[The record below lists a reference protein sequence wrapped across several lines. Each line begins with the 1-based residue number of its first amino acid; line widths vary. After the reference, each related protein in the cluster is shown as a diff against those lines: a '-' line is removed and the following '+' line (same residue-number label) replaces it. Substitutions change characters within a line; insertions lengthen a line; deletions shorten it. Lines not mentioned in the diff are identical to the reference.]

1 MSSPRWL
8 NCLLVAV
15 AIVWSS
21 PAAAYD
27 YIEHTYFTDRA
38 CLEAQHRLGARIQQG
53 SADTETIA
61 RYLAL
66 GLACPE
72 KWDKPYC
79 VDGYKQLEAG
89 LNRLEAPPRLSGDL
103 AATLG
108 DYAALP
114 DHLSR
119 FGPIRG
125 LSRIGRHGLTFESW
139 LWLTGEPGDAG
150 GVIGDVA
157 EDACETD
164 GLVPWTRVEHD
175 IATFLKRTD
184 DRGELEAVPTSLLT
198 PVLRDPIPQGPSDP
212 TGAYSFDNPH
222 YLDLVLRN
230 HSHFGTEAYSS
241 WLGFHSAAMSVG
253 TQSCENIIDFDA
265 DQLDDLADDMPGFE
279 DIDWDELSRVDQQR
293 RGCEMSRAAMRR
305 RLLEWSERA
314 DPALVAPVK
323 QVLDELADSGAN
335 SGEEGGRV
343 LLDRV
348 AVATTALIM
357 EGTALHYLQDGL
369 AGGHLRTIRSK
380 EELGE
385 VRYDHHADNRDG
397 VVALFQ
403 ARTGEYPFVAFGD
416 TYMLGPVQ
424 LDAPLDCNWEA
435 LANDRT
441 APAVISTCLIQ
452 HQRGLLVATST
463 ASLIDWAL
471 GGTLYDASAT
481 ARPLEPAT
489 CVLEDP
495 LAAFVCRTLPARPTL
510 VPGQSD
516 SSGHLVTRMHHGS
529 IPVPP
534 PTFGYESLSIDLGLE
549 ATGDASQFG
558 LHLNLLEELD
568 DRANW
573 LTSHRLGVRST
584 IGDGELNQFLLDYAY
599 GFHWR
604 WAARFLID
612 ARAEV
617 FSGVRGLDS
626 DVNFFTGLAPG
637 VSITGLPEGWTKLP
651 LEFSVGYRLPFVFYG
666 SDTGFFDDVVGGH
679 WITVGL
685 GLAYM

>member
-1 MSSPRWL
+1 MTLQKSPPRWL
-8 NCLLVAV
+8 LASFFTAV
-15 AIVWSS
+15 VLCSS
-21 PAAAYD
+21 QATAYD
-27 YIEHTYFTDRA
+27 YIGHTFFTDRA
-38 CLEAQHRLGARIQQG
+38 CLEAQTRLGRHIQEQG
-53 SADTETIA
+53 AEPETLA

-89 LNRLEAPPRLSGDL
+89 LNRLDAPPKESGDL

-125 LSRIGRHGLTFESW
+125 LSRIGPNGLTYESW
-139 LWLTGEPGDAG
+139 LWLTGGPGDAG

-164 GLVPWTRVEHD
+164 DLVPWDRVEHD

-184 DRGELEAVPTSLLT
+184 RKGDLEAVPSALLT
-198 PVLRDPIPQGPSDP
+198 PVVRAPIPQGPQDP
-212 TGAYSFDNPH
+212 AGAYSFDNPH

-230 HSHFGTEAYSS
+230 HSHFGEQAYST
-241 WLGFHSAAMSVG
+241 WLGFHSAAVSVG
-253 TQSCENIIDFDA
+253 TQSCEKVIDFDA
-265 DQLDDLADDMPGFE
+265 EQLEDLADDMDGF
-279 DIDWDELSRVDQQR
+279 DKIDWDKLLRDDQKK
-293 RGCEMSRAAMRR
+293 RGCDMMREAMRR
-305 RLLEWSERA
+305 RLLEWADRA
-314 DPALVAPVK
+314 DPKLVAPVK
-323 QVLDELADSGAN
+323 DVLDELSK
-335 SGEEGGRV
+335 SPEGGRV

-357 EGTALHYLQDGL
+357 EGTSLHYLQDGL

-397 VVALFQ
+397 VVAIFQ
-403 ARTGEYPFVAFGD
+403 TRTGEYPFVAFGD

-424 LDAPLDCNWEA
+424 LDAAIDCDWSA
-435 LANDRT
+435 LIDPIT
-441 APAVISTCLIQ
+441 TPEVVSTCLIQ

-463 ASLIDWAL
+463 ASLLDWAL
-471 GGTLYDASAT
+471 GGTLYEASDQPQ
-481 ARPLEPAT
+481 PLEPEA
-489 CVLEDP
+489 CPQDDSLE
-495 LAAFVCRTLPARPTL
+495 AFVCRTLPARPTL
-510 VPGQSD
+510 VSGQND
-516 SSGHLVTRMHHGS
+516 SSGHLVKRMHHGS

-534 PTFGYESLSIDLGLE
+534 PVFGYESLTIDLGIE

-568 DRANW
+568 ERANW

-584 IGDGELNQFLLDYAY
+584 IGDRQLNQFLLDYAY

-617 FSGVRGLDS
+617 FGGLRGLDS
-626 DVNFFTGLAPG
+626 DVGFFTGVAPG

-651 LEFSVGYRLPFVFYG
+651 LEFSVGYRLPLVFYG
-666 SDTGFFDDVVGGH
+666 SESGFFDDVVGGH
-679 WITVGL
+679 WVTVGL
-685 GLAYM
+685 GLAFM

>member
-1 MSSPRWL
+1 VTLQILSPRWF
-8 NCLLVAV
+8 
-15 AIVWSS
+15 SS
-21 PAAAYD
+21 FLFTVVMAWALPATAYD
-27 YIEHTYFTDRA
+27 YIEHTFFTDRA
-38 CLEAQHRLGARIQQG
+38 CLEAQTRLGARIDQQG
-53 SADTETIA
+53 ADTETIA

-66 GLACPE
+66 ALACPE
-72 KWDKPYC
+72 TWDKPYC
-79 VDGYKQLEAG
+79 ADGYKQLEAG
-89 LNRLEAPPRLSGDL
+89 LNRLEAPPSESGDL

-125 LSRIGRHGLTFESW
+125 LSRIGTHGLTFDSW
-139 LWLTGEPGDAG
+139 LWLTGEPDDAG

-164 GLVPWTRVEHD
+164 NLVPWARVEHD
-175 IATFLKRTD
+175 ISTFLRRTD
-184 DRGELEAVPTSLLT
+184 QQGELEAVPASLLT
-198 PVLRDPIPQGPSDP
+198 PVVRSPIPMGPSDP
-212 TGAYSFDNPH
+212 AGAYSFDNPH

-230 HSHFGTEAYSS
+230 HSHFGEQAFST
-241 WLGFHSAAMSVG
+241 WLGFHSAAVSVG
-253 TQSCENIIDFDA
+253 TQGCENIIDFDA
-265 DQLDDLADDMPGFE
+265 DQLEDLADDMPGFDEINWDKLLRE
-279 DIDWDELSRVDQQR
+279 DQKA
-293 RGCEMSRAAMRR
+293 RGCDMLREAMRR
-305 RLLEWSERA
+305 RLAEWSERA

-323 QVLDELADSGAN
+323 EVLAELASSDG
-335 SGEEGGRV
+335 GGRV

-348 AVATTALIM
+348 TVATTALIM
-357 EGTALHYLQDGL
+357 EGSGLHYLQDGL

-397 VVALFQ
+397 VVAIFQ
-403 ARTGEYPFVAFGD
+403 TRTGEYPFVAFGD

-424 LDAPLDCNWEA
+424 LDAALDCDWSTF
-435 LANDRT
+435 DST
-441 APAVISTCLIQ
+441 VVAPDVVSTCLIQ
-452 HQRGLLVATST
+452 HQRGLLVATTT

-471 GGTLYDASAT
+471 GGTLYGASKH
-481 ARPLEPAT
+481 ARPLESAT
-489 CVLEDP
+489 CPQDGSLDG
-495 LAAFVCRTLPARPTL
+495 FVCRTLPARPTL
-510 VPGQSD
+510 VSGQND
-516 SSGHLVTRMHHGS
+516 TSGHLVTRMHHGS

-534 PTFGYESLSIDLGLE
+534 PVFSYESLSIDLGVE

-558 LHLNLLEELD
+558 LHLSLLKELD

-584 IGDGELNQFLLDYAY
+584 IGDGDLNQFLMDYAY

-604 WAARFLID
+604 WAARFLVD

-617 FSGVRGLDS
+617 FGGLRGLDS
-626 DVNFFTGLAPG
+626 DVAFFGGVAP
-637 VSITGLPEGWTKLP
+637 VFSITGLPEGWTKMP
-651 LEFSVGYRLPFVFYG
+651 LEFSVGYRLPLVFYG
-666 SDTGFFDDVVGGH
+666 SNSGFFEDVIGGH